1 MFWQLYGQISVNW
14 FDSNRGSFHE
24 FTANQWTRKVKNRSW
39 CSRIDCLS
47 SCSVS
52 NYPQYRGHDKLDN
65 HLLDSVF
72 CGKATAIERVRQTVT
87 KSRLSYQ
94 IKTFVKQKRPAE
106 ADLFCLFLITTLD
119 ITFWLRKKTATLQ
132 NYQIFRSQVSTIISK
147 TACPAYQTAQG
158 AYQLNISP
166 SHYAKHLQTIL
177 VHMEKYIFSQLM
189 SAHQQVP
196 QYLPLFVWNRVG
208 SL

>member
-1 MFWQLYGQISVNW
+1 MAQILASTW
-14 FDSNRGSFHE
+14 LKYSLT
-24 FTANQWTRKVKNRSW
+24 FTCWTRFSAEKPQQLQQSTVLFAKSF
-39 CSRIDCLS
+39 LS
-47 SCSVS
+47 STTRNDNKAKETSKSWSLLFVS
-52 NYPQYRGHDKLDN
+52 LVHFRYHFSDTK
-65 HLLDSVF
+65 
-72 CGKATAIERVRQTVT
+72 KAI
-87 KSRLSYQ
+87 
-94 IKTFVKQKRPAE
+94 
-106 ADLFCLFLITTLD
+106 
-119 ITFWLRKKTATLQ
+119 TLQ
-132 NYQIFRSQVSTIISK
+132 YFRIFRSQVSTIISK